1 MGRQIEM
8 ERGKV
13 NRRTE
18 DHPEYWNAE
27 MEALPPER
35 FHETQEKA
43 LAGQL
48 TYVWK
53 NSAFYQKKFRDAGV
67 ERGDVKRLED
77 LSKLPFTEK
86 SELRESQLVAPPL
99 GIHMACPRENVK
111 RVYST
116 SGTTGR
122 PTFIGVTQH
131 DIDVWREAA
140 CRAFW
145 TGGFRPDSIVPLV
158 VAPFFIAASYA
169 DAIEA
174 IGTLVPIGVGATDR
188 LIGAFQNVG
197 ANAFLSTSSF
207 PLHFATSLQKR
218 GIDPKSLGIKV
229 ILAGGEPGAAIP
241 SVRQKVEETFGC
253 VFLEMMGNG
262 DMCGQMWSE
271 CRYKRGMHF
280 VAQGIVHP
288 EIINPESGEVQDIRD
303 GTRGELVYTSLDREC
318 IPLVRFRTRDHVEV
332 TQTSCECGRTGFGI
346 RVFGRTDDM
355 IIVQGVNVYPAAVR
369 DTVAS
374 LSPRTTGAVEIQLY
388 APPPE
393 GWNPPVHIKVEYG
406 READDMNHMKKEIE
420 TLIREKLIFR
430 ANVELVP
437 PDSLPKYEYK
447 AKLVRKV
454 YEEKT

>member
-1 MGRQIEM
+1 MGSGRM
-8 ERGKV
+8 AKYR
-13 NRRTE
+13 
-18 DHPEYWNAE
+18 EYWNEAMETLLAE
-27 MEALPPER
+27 R
-35 FHETQEKA
+35 YHEVQEKA
-43 LAGQL
+43 LLRQL
-48 TYVWK
+48 EHVWE
-53 NSAFYQKKFRDAGV
+53 NSAFYQKKF
-67 ERGDVKRLED
+67 GDVGLELADIRSLED
-77 LSKLPFTEK
+77 LGKLPFTEK
-86 SELRESQLVAPPL
+86 TELRESQLADPPL
-99 GIHMACPRENVK
+99 GTHVACPMERVK
-111 RVYST
+111 RIYST

-122 PTFIGVTQH
+122 PTFIGLSQH
-131 DIDVWREAA
+131 DIEVWREAS

-174 IGTLVPIGVGATDR
+174 VGSLVPIGVGATDR
-188 LIGAFQNVG
+188 LIGAFQHIG
-197 ANAFLSTSSF
+197 ANAFLATSSF
-207 PLHFATSLQKR
+207 PLHFAASLEKR

-241 SVRQKVEETFGC
+241 SVREQVEETFGC
-253 VFLEMMGNG
+253 IFLEMMGNG
-262 DMCGQMWSE
+262 DMCGEIWSE

-288 EIINPESGEVQDIRD
+288 EIINPDTGEVEEIHE

-374 LSPRTTGAVEIQLY
+374 FSPRTTGAIEIQLHR
-388 APPPE
+388 PPPE
-393 GWNPPVHIKVEYG
+393 GWKPPIHIKVEHG
-406 READDMNHMKKEIE
+406 KEATHLDQLKNEIE
-420 TLIREKLIFR
+420 ELIREKLIFR
-430 ANVELVP
+430 AKVELVK

-447 AKLVRKV
+447 AKLVRKR
-454 YEEKT
+454 YEEEK